1 MEKWQPRGQK
11 QQEAKSAK
19 LRIVRSDGNTEHKG
33 QSVWVQYGVRFA
45 PHRMEMCKPP
55 PSVAWHKKGTLEI
68 NSDGKKSNEKV
79 TL

>member
-19 LRIVRSDGNTEHKG
+19 LGIVRSDGNTEHKG
-33 QSVWVQYGVRFA
+33 QSVWVQYGIGFV

-55 PSVAWHKKGTLEI
+55 PSVARRKKETLEI
-68 NSDGKKSNEKV
+68 NSNGKKSSEKV
-79 TL
+79 TF